1 MKILACSDIHLGRV
15 PLVGGDEAQTG
26 SSSWDAVVQKA
37 LQLEVDAL
45 LLSGDVVEQ
54 EKAWLSVYHPLL
66 SGLKRLEETG
76 IKVIAVGGNHDY
88 GVFPRIA
95 QENGAIT
102 LLGLRGTWEHCDL
115 GPVRFI
121 GWSFSGPSV
130 QDNPLSY
137 FDASLVEGTKLTL
150 GLLHTDAGTQS
161 SPYAP
166 TQISDFSASG
176 VDVWMLGHIH
186 KPAKVASNAYYC
198 GSPFALDKSE
208 MGRHGAWLL
217 TTIADSAWQEPQF
230 INLCPYRYE
239 RLSVDVSGLSD
250 LEQVKSKLTETA
262 RTYAATLEEPTH
274 LYLMPVFS
282 GTLAPSLDLSR
293 FFGSTD
299 EELTQLFVQDATK
312 VYVLNRYSDETEL
325 ELDLASLA
333 AGQGPAALLAQM
345 LLDDEML
352 ASLAKEYKILDR
364 DSYNRSAFDMLT
376 KRTLDADTA
385 LQKTKQAGKR
395 LLKAMV
401 VQTQGGN

>member
-1 MKILACSDIHLGRV
+1 
-15 PLVGGDEAQTG
+15 
-26 SSSWDAVVQKA
+26 
-37 LQLEVDAL
+37 
-45 LLSGDVVEQ
+45 
-54 EKAWLSVYHPLL
+54 
-66 SGLKRLEETG
+66 
-76 IKVIAVGGNHDY
+76 
-88 GVFPRIA
+88 
-95 QENGAIT
+95 
-102 LLGLRGTWEHCDL
+102 
-115 GPVRFI
+115 
-121 GWSFSGPSV
+121 
-130 QDNPLSY
+130 
-137 FDASLVEGTKLTL
+137 
-150 GLLHTDAGTQS
+150 
-161 SPYAP
+161 
-166 TQISDFSASG
+166 
-176 VDVWMLGHIH
+176 MLGHIH

-230 INLCPYRYE
+230 INLCPFRYE
-239 RLSVDVSGLSD
+239 RLSVDISGLTD

-262 RTYAATLEEPTH
+262 RTYAASLEEPTH
-274 LYLMPVFS
+274 LYLTPVFS

-293 FFGSTD
+293 FFGSAD

-333 AGQGPAALLAQM
+333 AGQGPVALLAQM

-376 KRTLDADTA
+376 KRTLDTDTA